1 MGPWN
6 PFRRFRGARASENF
20 SLSQPA
26 VQGPFDDC
34 TRMAL
39 LGCFK
44 SAVHADDDERAMQ
57 RAARLPLRKRIGR
70 SLARRRSE
78 KVAPAPPHESVSERT
93 LIMLGCDG
101 AGKSTLVAAMRGGD
115 VSKVTPT
122 VGFDPHKCVLD
133 GAPLRLFDV
142 GGGEKIRGI
151 WKCYYMEVHAAVF
164 VVDASDPARFDEA
177 RALLHEAYT
186 TDTLAGKPLLIL
198 ANKATLPQ
206 AAAEAA
212 VAEGLRLSEL
222 PAGAP
227 YHVCAGSA
235 SVETGDALFRD
246 ETRASPSG
254 PHGGLTWLL
263 RRVGT
268 EGSALEA
275 RVARQMEEEKARAER
290 AREERRERLA
300 AKRAAKEAAE
310 AEAAAAAAREAGDSG
325 GGGGGGD
332 GGGDGTVTAPPSP
345 PGGDNGGGVGMARG
359 VPAGKAAAV
368 QGAGA
373 GADADAGGRTLVPSG
388 VGAAGGESGVATPPP
403 AGRSPGEPQACSR
416 GS

>member
-1 MGPWN
+1 MPQ
-6 PFRRFRGARASENF
+6 GARWKAHFHLRAWVGDNENQRLRALQTPAANAEEPLWN
-20 SLSQPA
+20 SLFTMFKEVDHLAGRSSGA
-26 VQGPFDDC
+26 GS
-34 TRMAL
+34 TARMGL
-39 LGCFK
+39 LGCSK
-44 SAVHADDDERAMQ
+44 SVDVDDERAMQ

-78 KVAPAPPHESVSERT
+78 KVAPALPQAVSVSERT

-115 VSKVTPT
+115 VSKVTTT

-177 RALLHEAYT
+177 RALLHEAYAT
-186 TDTLAGKPLLIL
+186 ETLAGKPLLII

-246 ETRASPSG
+246 EARSSAAG
-254 PHGGLTWLL
+254 PHGGLTW
-263 RRVGT
+263 
-268 EGSALEA
+268 
-275 RVARQMEEEKARAER
+275 
-290 AREERRERLA
+290 
-300 AKRAAKEAAE
+300 
-310 AEAAAAAAREAGDSG
+310 
-325 GGGGGGD
+325 
-332 GGGDGTVTAPPSP
+332 
-345 PGGDNGGGVGMARG
+345 
-359 VPAGKAAAV
+359 
-368 QGAGA
+368 
-373 GADADAGGRTLVPSG
+373 
-388 VGAAGGESGVATPPP
+388 
-403 AGRSPGEPQACSR
+403 
-416 GS
+416 

>member
-1 MGPWN
+1 MGALQTPAANAEEPRWN
-6 PFRRFRGARASENF
+6 SLFTMFKEVDHLAGRSSSAGSTARM
-20 SLSQPA
+20 
-26 VQGPFDDC
+26 G
-34 TRMAL
+34 L
-39 LGCFK
+39 LGCSK
-44 SAVHADDDERAMQ
+44 SVDVDDERAMQ

-78 KVAPAPPHESVSERT
+78 KVAPALPQAVSVSERT

-115 VSKVTPT
+115 VSKVTTT

-177 RALLHEAYT
+177 RALLHEAYAT
-186 TDTLAGKPLLIL
+186 ETLAGKPLLII

-246 ETRASPSG
+246 EARSSAAG
-254 PHGGLTWLL
+254 PHGGLTW
-263 RRVGT
+263 
-268 EGSALEA
+268 
-275 RVARQMEEEKARAER
+275 
-290 AREERRERLA
+290 
-300 AKRAAKEAAE
+300 
-310 AEAAAAAAREAGDSG
+310 
-325 GGGGGGD
+325 
-332 GGGDGTVTAPPSP
+332 
-345 PGGDNGGGVGMARG
+345 
-359 VPAGKAAAV
+359 
-368 QGAGA
+368 
-373 GADADAGGRTLVPSG
+373 
-388 VGAAGGESGVATPPP
+388 
-403 AGRSPGEPQACSR
+403 
-416 GS
+416 

>member
-1 MGPWN
+1 MG
-6 PFRRFRGARASENF
+6 
-20 SLSQPA
+20 
-26 VQGPFDDC
+26 
-34 TRMAL
+34 L
-39 LGCFK
+39 LGCSK
-44 SAVHADDDERAMQ
+44 SVDVDDERAMQ

-78 KVAPAPPHESVSERT
+78 KVAPALPQAVSVGERT

-115 VSKVTPT
+115 VSKVTTT

-177 RALLHEAYT
+177 RALLHEAYAT
-186 TDTLAGKPLLIL
+186 ETLAGKPLLII

-246 ETRASPSG
+246 EARSSAS
-254 PHGGLTWLL
+254 
-263 RRVGT
+263 
-268 EGSALEA
+268 
-275 RVARQMEEEKARAER
+275 
-290 AREERRERLA
+290 
-300 AKRAAKEAAE
+300 
-310 AEAAAAAAREAGDSG
+310 
-325 GGGGGGD
+325 
-332 GGGDGTVTAPPSP
+332 
-345 PGGDNGGGVGMARG
+345 
-359 VPAGKAAAV
+359 
-368 QGAGA
+368 
-373 GADADAGGRTLVPSG
+373 
-388 VGAAGGESGVATPPP
+388 
-403 AGRSPGEPQACSR
+403 GEP
-416 GS
+416 